1 MEHAIS
7 LTVKTIIDMVDGFF
21 KLIPN
26 ILIGALIFFLFTRL
40 AKYVR
45 RVVVTVCTHAH
56 MDLTLSSALGSLSS
70 VATDVFGLLIA
81 ATIVIPSFKPAQ
93 LITGL
98 GITSVAVGF
107 AFKDILQNFFAGLLL
122 LWQKP
127 FKIGDQIRT
136 RDYEGTV
143 EAIDIHSTRIVT
155 NNGQLVVLP
164 NGDVFTNPIIVNTAF
179 ERMRQHLTVAGLPDM
194 SLDQSRS
201 MIAAA
206 VSDTPGVLSDPAP
219 QVYLAT
225 VDDSAPKFEVYF
237 WSKPKESEVLAT
249 IDRVATSLRRVTLGV
264 LKDQK
269 DEAAKRDASAATGE
283 LSSNGEGPD
292 SSVDTT
298 KGVAASLR
306 GDLAQIDGIDKSNL
320 SRAAQGQQMTAAII
334 SKAPPAAPPT
344 PVAPSPS
351 TSR

>member
-1 MEHAIS
+1 MHEVFQVEHAIS
-7 LTVKTIIDMVDGFF
+7 LTAKTIVDMVDGFF

-26 ILIGALIFFLFTRL
+26 MLIGALIFFLFTRL

-45 RVVVTVCTHAH
+45 KVVVTVCTHAH
-56 MDLTLSSALGSLSS
+56 LDLTLSQALGSLSS
-70 VATDVFGLLIA
+70 VGTDVFGLLIA

-136 RDYEGTV
+136 RDFEGTV
-143 EAIDIHSTRIVT
+143 QEIDIHSTKIIT

-179 ERMRQHLTVAGLPDM
+179 ERMRQHLSVAGLPNM
-194 SLDQSRS
+194 SIDESRAL
-201 MIAAA
+201 IAKTIA
-206 VSDTPGVLSDPAP
+206 STEGVLHDPPP
-219 QVYLAT
+219 QVYVAT
-225 VDDSAPKFEVYF
+225 VDDAAPKFEVYF

-249 IDRVATSLRRVTLGV
+249 IDRVATALRRVTQGV
-264 LKDQK
+264 VKDQK
-269 DEAAKRDASAATGE
+269 DLQDQKDQQERQDQQDLRDHDVSGKSLETSEKEPQSAA
-283 LSSNGEGPD
+283 
-292 SSVDTT
+292 
-298 KGVAASLR
+298 
-306 GDLAQIDGIDKSNL
+306 
-320 SRAAQGQQMTAAII
+320 MTAVQAIALKNAG
-334 SKAPPAAPPT
+334 SLVPPT
-344 PVAPSPS
+344 PITAGAQK
-351 TSR
+351 